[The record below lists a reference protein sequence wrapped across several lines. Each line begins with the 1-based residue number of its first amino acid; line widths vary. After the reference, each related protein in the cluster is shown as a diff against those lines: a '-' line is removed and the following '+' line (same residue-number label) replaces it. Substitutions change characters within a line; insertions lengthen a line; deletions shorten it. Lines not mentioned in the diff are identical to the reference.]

1 MKKAKLL
8 FFICFVLFYS
18 TALCGQEITE
28 EFLFEEIPM
37 VSIATQSE
45 HEVLDAPGTVTV
57 VTGEQLKKMGISTLG
72 EYFSRV
78 PGFATSINYVRDTEL
93 EVRGIKTLFSEKI
106 KFMID
111 GHSVNSPHTGSAVRI
126 FSEFDIVPI
135 SYIKQV
141 EIIRGPGSA
150 LYGTSAFL
158 AVINIITKNPDDIN
172 GVSVKFFKQEFGFET
187 QEILFGNQW
196 GDFGISGSMEFKD
209 KDYEE
214 VYIESDALG
223 QSGYTNS
230 YLDSKDINLKTNYKD
245 FTLFFK
251 HYDKSKG
258 PYVGYSYMLNDETNL
273 DFTYS
278 FAEINFEK
286 QIFEKINFFSKVYYN
301 NYDFDLFYEV
311 IPNRNY
317 VNVSYEDMNIGSEI
331 RVDREIMDK
340 HHVTLGAFFEK
351 FERKKLGVRGNFL
364 TLDEILDEWF
374 EIEGYSP
381 LGNWNKYDA
390 KQDIFALYFQ
400 DEINEII
407 DNVKLTIGCRYDNYS
422 ISGSSFNWRTGINWK
437 VADNTTVKC
446 LYGKAFRA
454 PTFEELYNT
463 TVETLVGNENLKPEI
478 IQTVETGIYH
488 YINDLIQIDINFFY
502 SEIKDLIST
511 SGVKYENTGEV
522 ESFGSEI
529 EIKGHFNKNAGYY
542 ANYSFADT
550 EDKLTG
556 EDRPNVA
563 KHKANIG
570 GDFKISQNIN
580 INANFYVCGKKSR
593 AKGDPRDDVDSYTK
607 LDTTVLIQDL
617 IPGLEISVSV
627 KNLFDTTYYDPSP
640 NALTT
645 GMYSDFPVEGRLFS
659 VSVEYKF

>member
-273 DFTYS
+273 DFTYC

-374 EIEGYSP
+374 DIEGYSP

-570 GDFKISQNIN
+570 GDFKIGQNIN

>member
-331 RVDREIMDK
+331 RVDREVMDK

-556 EDRPNVA
+556 EDRPCVA

-570 GDFKISQNIN
+570 GDFKIGQNIN